1 MAQSE
6 VCSQRKNGWFEQGP
20 GNSKSRH
27 GMVTFGR
34 LFLSLSDDEEHEW
47 ITRTCRKAED
57 GAPGQKPGP

>member
-1 MAQSE
+1 MGFVLKGKMVGALP
-6 VCSQRKNGWFEQGP
+6 EQGP
-20 GNSKSRH
+20 GNSKGRH

>member
-1 MAQSE
+1 
-6 VCSQRKNGWFEQGP
+6 
-20 GNSKSRH
+20 
-27 GMVTFGR
+27 MVTFGR